1 MMRKYA
7 SVWEE
12 ELGEQA
18 GAIEGGSRSRS
29 SSEDT
34 AIWSPWFTET
44 GDLRHTNYNNKMTM
58 GMAMGMTKMTK
69 TKRFIYPPEE
79 IENNLIYPL
88 AMKHYMRGL
97 EEKKKWIE

>member
-12 ELGEQA
+12 ELGEQT

-44 GDLRHTNYNNKMTM
+44 EDLRHTNYNLPGNNKMTE
-58 GMAMGMTKMTK
+58 

-79 IENNLIYPL
+79 IKDNLPSYE
-88 AMKHYMRGL
+88 AYYMRGL